1 VVEVVEL
8 HYLVHLIFQEDLE
21 DQEEVDLLKVVVLEE
36 MVIHLQLV
44 LLKEIMEELE
54 LIHLHLIYKL
64 VVEVERQQLEQVV
77 QVEELWELVE
87 QEQIL
92 LLMQAQ

>member
-1 VVEVVEL
+1 MVEVVEL

>member
-1 VVEVVEL
+1 MEVQQKREQMVALEAEQVIAL
-8 HYLVHLIFQEDLE
+8 REDLE
-21 DQEEVDLLKVVVLEE
+21 EV
-36 MVIHLQLV
+36 VIHLQLV

>member
-1 VVEVVEL
+1 VVEL

-92 LLMQAQ
+92 LLMQAQH